1 VVDEVTEPTVRRKK
15 DKKNKRAVDQQGPE
29 QHADQHD
36 AAIPPMPPP
45 RRLSR
50 RTQFGLLLVLG
61 AILLAGILLGP
72 ALFQQT
78 TTTTTEQASQISPDN
93 GFKATPQQ
101 WAGFAIA
108 PVKDMAFHPVQETD
122 GRIAFDD
129 DSTTPVFSPF
139 TGRVTRLFAKAG
151 DQVKRGDPLLAV
163 QAAEFVQ
170 GQNDLITAAATLKTA
185 RAQLNLAQ
193 TNEKRQHALYQAQGG
208 ALKDW
213 QQSQV
218 DLATAEG
225 NVHSAEI
232 ALGAVRNRLRILG
245 KTDQEIDAI
254 QAAPGAV
261 SFSPEALI
269 LAPIDGVVTQRQ
281 IGLGQNIVSQS
292 NGGTNPVFS
301 IGDLSKVWLLANA
314 READARLI
322 HIGDPVEVRVPAY
335 PGRLF
340 NAHISFVAPSIDPTT
355 HRLPV
360 RAEVENPDRVLKP
373 EMLASFRITTGGAM
387 RSPGVPE
394 SALVYEGDTVHVWVA
409 NEADKTITIREI
421 KLGRINDGMA
431 QVLAGLK
438 PGENVVTAGSL
449 FLDRAV
455 TGD

>member
-1 VVDEVTEPTVRRKK
+1 MRSANP
-15 DKKNKRAVDQQGPE
+15 
-29 QHADQHD
+29 
-36 AAIPPMPPP
+36 
-45 RRLSR
+45 
-50 RTQFGLLLVLG
+50 
-61 AILLAGILLGP
+61 LA
-72 ALFQQT
+72 
-78 TTTTTEQASQISPDN
+78 
-93 GFKATPQQ
+93 QQ

-108 PVKDMAFHPVQETD
+108 PVKDIAFHPVQETD

-139 TGRVTRLFAKAG
+139 TGRVTKLFAKAG
-151 DQVKRGDPLLAV
+151 DQIKRGEPLAAV

-170 GQNDLITAAATLKTA
+170 GQNDLITAVATLKTA

-245 KTDQEIDAI
+245 KTDQDIDAI

-281 IGLGQNIVSQS
+281 IGPGQNIVSQS
-292 NGGTNPVFS
+292 NGGSTPVFA
-301 IGDLSKVWLLANA
+301 IGDVSKVWLLANA

-322 HIGDPVEVRVPAY
+322 HIGDPVAVRVPAY
-335 PGRLF
+335 PGRIF

-360 RAEVENPDRVLKP
+360 RAEVENPDFVLKP
-373 EMLASFRITTGGAM
+373 EMLASFRITTGDATV
-387 RSPGVPE
+387 SPAVPI
-394 SALVYEGDTVHVWVA
+394 SALVYEAETVHVWVA
-409 NEADKTITIREI
+409 NEADKTIAIREVKI
-421 KLGRINDGMA
+421 GRISDGMV
-431 QVLAGLK
+431 QVLVGLK
-438 PGENVVTAGSL
+438 PGEHVVTAGSL

>member
-1 VVDEVTEPTVRRKK
+1 MVDDLTEPTARPKKEKK
-15 DKKNKRAVDQQGPE
+15 DKKRQVERIDPDHHEAAV
-29 QHADQHD
+29 
-36 AAIPPMPPP
+36 PPMPPP

-50 RTQFGLLLVLG
+50 KTQLLLLLVLG
-61 AILLAGILLGP
+61 VVLLAGIFLGP
-72 ALFQQT
+72 ALFQET
-78 TTTTTEQASQISPDN
+78 TTNTAEQANQTSADN

-108 PVKDMAFHPVQETD
+108 PVKDIAFHPVQETD

-139 TGRVTRLFAKAG
+139 TGRVTKLCAKAG
-151 DQVKRGDPLLAV
+151 DQVKRGEPLAAV

-170 GQNDLITAAATLKTA
+170 GQNDLITAVATLKTA

-245 KTDQEIDAI
+245 KTDQDIDAI

-269 LAPIDGVVTQRQ
+269 VAPIDGVVTQRQ

-301 IGDLSKVWLLANA
+301 IGDVSKVWLLANA
-314 READARLI
+314 REGDARLI

-335 PGRLF
+335 PGRAF

-387 RSPGVPE
+387 ESPSVPE

-409 NEADKTITIREI
+409 NEADKTITSRTI

-431 QVLAGLK
+431 QVLDGLK

>member
-1 VVDEVTEPTVRRKK
+1 MVDNVTEPTARRKK
-15 DKKNKRAVDQQGPE
+15 EKKEKRQAVERLD
-29 QHADQHD
+29 ADHHE

-45 RRLSR
+45 RPLSR
-50 RTQFGLLLVLG
+50 KAQLGMLVVLG
-61 AILLAGILLGP
+61 ALLLAGIVLGP
-72 ALFQQT
+72 ALFQET
-78 TTTTTEQASQISPDN
+78 TTNTAEQASQTSPGN

-108 PVKDMAFHPVQETD
+108 PVKDIAFHPVQETD

-151 DQVKRGDPLLAV
+151 DQVKRGDKLLAV

-170 GQNDLITAAATLKTA
+170 GQNDLITAAAALKTA

-254 QAAPGAV
+254 AAAPGAV

-269 LAPIDGVVTQRQ
+269 VAPIDGVVTQRQ
-281 IGLGQNIVSQS
+281 IGLGQNIVSQT
-292 NGGTNPVFS
+292 NGGSTPVFA
-301 IGDLSKVWLLANA
+301 IGDLSKVWLLDNA

-335 PGRLF
+335 PNRVF

-360 RAEVENPDRVLKP
+360 RAEVDNPDRVLKP
-373 EMLASFRITTGGAM
+373 EMLASFRITTGGPM
-387 RSPGVPE
+387 QSPSVPE
-394 SALVYEGDTVHVWVA
+394 SALVHEGDTVHVWVA
-409 NEADKTITIREI
+409 NGADKTIAIREI
-421 KLGRINDGMA
+421 KIGGISDGMV
-431 QVLAGLK
+431 QVVAGLK
-438 PGENVVTAGSL
+438 PGEDVVTAGSL
-449 FLDRAV
+449 FIDRAV
-455 TGD
+455 TRD

>member
-1 VVDEVTEPTVRRKK
+1 
-15 DKKNKRAVDQQGPE
+15 
-29 QHADQHD
+29 
-36 AAIPPMPPP
+36 M
-45 RRLSR
+45 
-50 RTQFGLLLVLG
+50 
-61 AILLAGILLGP
+61 
-72 ALFQQT
+72 
-78 TTTTTEQASQISPDN
+78 
-93 GFKATPQQ
+93 
-101 WAGFAIA
+101 
-108 PVKDMAFHPVQETD
+108 
-122 GRIAFDD
+122 
-129 DSTTPVFSPF
+129 
-139 TGRVTRLFAKAG
+139 
-151 DQVKRGDPLLAV
+151 
-163 QAAEFVQ
+163 Q
-170 GQNDLITAAATLKTA
+170 GQNDLITAVATLKTA

-245 KTDQEIDAI
+245 KTDQDIDAI

-281 IGLGQNIVSQS
+281 IGPGQNIVSQS
-292 NGGTNPVFS
+292 NGGSTPVFA
-301 IGDLSKVWLLANA
+301 IGDVSKVWLLANA

-322 HIGDPVEVRVPAY
+322 HIGDPVAVRVPAY
-335 PGRLF
+335 PGRIF

-360 RAEVENPDRVLKP
+360 RAEVENPDFVLKP
-373 EMLASFRITTGGAM
+373 EMLASFRITTGDATV
-387 RSPGVPE
+387 SPAVPI
-394 SALVYEGDTVHVWVA
+394 SALVYEAETVHVWVA
-409 NEADKTITIREI
+409 NEADKTIAIREVKI
-421 KLGRINDGMA
+421 GRISDGMV
-431 QVLAGLK
+431 QVLVGLK
-438 PGENVVTAGSL
+438 PGEHVVTAGSL